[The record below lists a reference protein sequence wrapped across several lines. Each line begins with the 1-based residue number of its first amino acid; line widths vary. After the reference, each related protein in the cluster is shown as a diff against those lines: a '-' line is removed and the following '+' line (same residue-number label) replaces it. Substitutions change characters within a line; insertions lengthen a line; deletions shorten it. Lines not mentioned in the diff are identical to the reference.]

1 MNVYDF
7 LQKLNVFYPTNES
20 DKVFKERVE
29 EYAKSIIAKLTTKKC
44 RCDYEKVFMYI
55 LENYKY
61 KTFPQLPDIL
71 DALPQGYRLI
81 PTEQSADSGALIR
94 IVMTNGN
101 RYDYVIAN
109 FDGVNT
115 LESIKRKFSTDI
127 AKIIKYPQETTII
140 GDKVFFNIELPNAAR
155 LTQEQKDY
163 EIARREKELKAKV
176 KILYEK
182 TQCELF

>member
-20 DKVFKERVE
+20 DSIFKERIE
-29 EYAKSIIAKLTTKKC
+29 EYAKCIIAKLVANKY
-44 RCDYEKVFMYI
+44 RCDYEKVFTYI

-61 KTFPQLPDIL
+61 KAFPQLPDIL
-71 DALPQGYRLI
+71 DALPQGYRPLQA
-81 PTEQSADSGALIR
+81 EQSADNGALIR
-94 IVMTNGN
+94 IVMVNGN
-101 RYDYVIAN
+101 CYDYVIAN

-140 GDKVFFNIELPNAAR
+140 GDKVFFNIELQNAAR

-163 EIARREKELKAKV
+163 EIARREKELKTKV

-182 TQCELF
+182 TQCELS